1 MSQKNEGGCFTRQK
15 HLFDL
20 RSLHTELFVRL
31 TSSGKTCQWNDS
43 DFFYNQTLKKI
54 FIAN

>member
-31 TSSGKTCQWNDS
+31 TSSGMVRHVNAMIPN
-43 DFFYNQTLKKI
+43 FYIIKL
-54 FIAN
+54 